1 MKNQAFTLIE
11 LLVVVLIIG
20 ILAAIAVP
28 QYQKAVIK
36 TRYNNLKALTNAIY
50 RAEQNYYLANNSYA
64 NTFDKL
70 DIYVY
75 SVYDINNK
83 NWIQFDNTIC
93 MIEAASNYVYCKD
106 TRINMSYIISF
117 NGSRTCQVYSDDPTI
132 NAVCQAETGDA
143 TGGSSGIYHWYY
155 YPGTI

>member
-1 MKNQAFTLIE
+1 MKTKKGFTLIE

-36 TRYNNLKALTNAIY
+36 TKYSSLKDLTNAIY
-50 RAEQNYYLANNSYA
+50 RAEQNYYLANNAWA

-70 DIYVY
+70 DISIAGNNNQNYV
-75 SVYDINNK
+75 S
-83 NWIQFDNTIC
+83 FDNKRCSIN
-93 MIEAASNYVYCKD
+93 IESSYLYCIDNK
-106 TRINMSYIISF
+106 INMSYYINF
-117 NGSRTCQVYSDDPTI
+117 QGQRACFAYSHDDKTTNNI
-132 NAVCQAETGDA
+132 CKQETGQETTTYGA
-143 TGGSSGIYHWYY
+143 YF